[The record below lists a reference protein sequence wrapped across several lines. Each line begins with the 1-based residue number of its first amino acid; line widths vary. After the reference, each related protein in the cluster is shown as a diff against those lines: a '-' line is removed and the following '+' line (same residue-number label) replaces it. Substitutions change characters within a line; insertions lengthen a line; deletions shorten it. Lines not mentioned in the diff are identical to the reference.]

1 MKNKVV
7 KPSLSPGNIIYVND
21 VPYLLLPQSLPE
33 KIGEKGERIGF
44 ASYVNMSPDS
54 YVKLSDGKVLLR
66 YKDNPY
72 FHKVIL
78 DNVKGVI
85 GDAYDL
91 VIFTDKNFFHFT
103 NGLLFSNS
111 YEEKSTILKDNI
123 SECYPIDT
131 DSRGIIKTKDGKLCY
146 VYYDARSPSLGSDIL
161 PGSELKFYKRLKGH
175 KKTFFGTVLLTDKGL
190 HAIIRT
196 DTKGLKFLNEPGM
209 PLSDEDELY
218 SIQLP
223 EKVNIEDIKDVE
235 GVVRYNLFLLTKQG
249 DVYAIGDNRFYQRGI
264 DRDIDVGKWN
274 KIRYPEP
281 IKQIFVTVKPR
292 VFALSES
299 GNLYYHGYNEDNG
312 FRLFSHNRNIESP
325 TKIDEGIL
333 HIFSFNQLVDL
344 GADSTIHGL
353 DNEGNYFCYPAKY
366 SPLEHYKVLGKRRTV
381 PPPVIKSVTDLFIT
395 NKMVHMLVDSAC
407 AAPDSVFL

>member
-1 MKNKVV
+1 MKNKVFN
-7 KPSLSPGNIIYVND
+7 PSSSPGNIIYIND
-21 VPYLLLPQSLPE
+21 VPHLLFPQSLPE
-33 KIGEKGERIGF
+33 RIGEKGEKIGF
-44 ASYVNMSPDS
+44 ASYVNMSPDG
-54 YVKLSDGKVLLR
+54 YVKLSDNKVLLR

-78 DNVKGVI
+78 DNAKGVI

-91 VIFTDKNFFHFT
+91 VIFTDTNFFHFT

-111 YEEKSTILKDNI
+111 YEKKSAILKDNI
-123 SECYPIDT
+123 SECYSIDM
-131 DSRGIIKTKDGKLCY
+131 DSRGIIKTKDNKLYY
-146 VYYDARSPSLGSDIL
+146 VYYDAVSPSLESSIL
-161 PGSELKFYKRLKGH
+161 PGSELKFYKRLKGY
-175 KKTFFGTVLLTDKGL
+175 KKTFFGTVFLTDKGL
-190 HAIIRT
+190 YGIIRT

-209 PLSDEDELY
+209 PLSNEDELY
-218 SIQLP
+218 PIQLP
-223 EKVNIEDIKDVE
+223 ENVNIEDIKDVD
-235 GVVRYNLFLLTKQG
+235 GIVRYNLFLLTKQG
-249 DVYAIGDNRFYQRGI
+249 DVYAIGTSRFHQRGTGEEI
-264 DRDIDVGKWN
+264 DAGKWN
-274 KIRYPEP
+274 KIKYPEP

-325 TKIDEGIL
+325 TKIDEGVSQ
-333 HIFSFNQLVDL
+333 IFSFNQLVDL

-353 DNEGNYFCYPAKY
+353 DNEGNYFCYPARY
-366 SPLEHYKVLGKRRTV
+366 SPLEHYKVLGKKRAV

-395 NKMVHMLVDSAC
+395 SKMVHMLVDSAC